1 MDFIFVDQISKNH
14 EEINMELI
22 QNSDM
27 IKKIETLH
35 PTVLCYRN
43 DNLIMGPFVNDF
55 ALRFCWSSNAIE
67 GNTLSLEETV
77 SVIEYDE
84 VQSGHTYSEYRD
96 AKNLYQSVQKMM
108 IPFQKRKL
116 TEEWIKT
123 ANGYIRGMEGE
134 YRKGKVYIGSLVEA
148 VHYPPDPERV
158 PELMKSFFAKWDDS
172 YTGKN
177 LYEKMELFAKEH
189 IEFESVH
196 PFQDGNG
203 RVGRMLLSQRMI
215 NEGLLPITISPT
227 GKYRRAFQRY
237 EKQGDL
243 SQMVHEICRAEAEA
257 IDRMQCLAER
267 KPQ

>member
-1 MDFIFVDQISKNH
+1 
-14 EEINMELI
+14 MELI
-22 QNSDM
+22 QNSD
-27 IKKIETLH
+27 IINQIEQSMPDILRCSSDK
-35 PTVLCYRN
+35 L
-43 DNLIMGPFVNDF
+43 LLEPFEKDF
-55 ALRFCWSSNAIE
+55 SMRFCWSSNAIE

-108 IPFQKRKL
+108 IPFQKREL
-116 TEEWIKT
+116 TEEWIKN
-123 ANGYIRGMEGE
+123 ANGYIRGVRGE

-158 PELMKSFFAKWDDS
+158 PELMKSHFEKWNHS

-177 LYEKMELFAKEH
+177 LSEKMELFAGEH
-189 IEFESVH
+189 IEFESIH

-215 NEGLLPITISPT
+215 NEGLLPIAVSPT

-237 EKQGDL
+237 EKHGDL
-243 SQMVHEICRAEAEA
+243 SQMVHEICKAEEEA
-257 IDRMQCLAER
+257 INRIQTLAKKRLLQEDVL
-267 KPQ
+267 

>member
-1 MDFIFVDQISKNH
+1 MD
-14 EEINMELI
+14 LI
-22 QNSDM
+22 QNND
-27 IKKIETLH
+27 IIQIIEVSL
-35 PTVLCYRN
+35 PAALRYR
-43 DNLIMGPFVNDF
+43 DVNLIMEPFVRDF

-96 AKNLYQSVQKMM
+96 AKNLYHSVQKMM
-108 IPFQKRKL
+108 IPFQKREL

-123 ANGYIRGMEGE
+123 ANGYIRGMEGA

-158 PELMKSFFAKWDDS
+158 PELMKSFFAKWNDS

-177 LYEKMELFAKEH
+177 LSEKMELFAKEH

-215 NEGLLPITISPT
+215 NEGFLPIAISPT
-227 GKYRRAFQRY
+227 GKYRRAFLRY
-237 EKQGDL
+237 EKRGDL
-243 SQMVHEICRAEAEA
+243 SQMIHEICKAETEA
-257 IDRMQCLAER
+257 IDRMQCLAE
-267 KPQ
+267 KKLQ

>member
-1 MDFIFVDQISKNH
+1 MN
-14 EEINMELI
+14 LI
-22 QNSDM
+22 QNND
-27 IKKIETLH
+27 IIQKIEVSL
-35 PTVLCYRN
+35 PSALRCG
-43 DNLIMGPFVNDF
+43 DDDLIMEPFVRDF

-108 IPFQKRKL
+108 IPFQKREL
-116 TEEWIKT
+116 TEEWVKT
-123 ANGYIRGMEGE
+123 ANGYIRGTEGE

-158 PELMKSFFAKWDDS
+158 PELMKSFFAKWNDS
-172 YTGKN
+172 YTGKS
-177 LYEKMELFAKEH
+177 LSEKMELFAKEH

-196 PFQDGNG
+196 PFRDGNG

-215 NEGLLPITISPT
+215 NEGLLPIAISPT
-227 GKYRRAFQRY
+227 GKYRRAFLQY
-237 EKQGDL
+237 EKRGIFHRWYMR
-243 SQMVHEICRAEAEA
+243 SVR
-257 IDRMQCLAER
+257 RRR
-267 KPQ
+267 KQSTGCSVWQRRSCSNV

>member
-1 MDFIFVDQISKNH
+1 
-14 EEINMELI
+14 MELI
-22 QNSDM
+22 QNSD
-27 IKKIETLH
+27 IINQIEQRLPDILH
-35 PTVLCYRN
+35 FRS
-43 DNLIMGPFVNDF
+43 DKLIIEPFAKDF
-55 ALRFCWSSNAIE
+55 SMRFCWSSNAIE

-108 IPFQKRKL
+108 IPFQEREL
-116 TEEWIKT
+116 TEEWIKN
-123 ANGYIRGMEGE
+123 ANGYIRGTRGE

-158 PELMKSFFAKWDDS
+158 PELMKSHFEKWNYS

-177 LYEKMELFAKEH
+177 LSEKMELFAMEH

-215 NEGLLPITISPT
+215 NAGLLPIAISPT
-227 GKYRRAFQRY
+227 GRYRRAFQRY
-237 EKQGDL
+237 EKHGDL
-243 SQMVHEICRAEAEA
+243 SQMVHEICRAETEA
-257 IDRMQCLAER
+257 IDRMFSLAER
-267 KPQ
+267 KYVKECG

>member
-1 MDFIFVDQISKNH
+1 
-14 EEINMELI
+14 MELI
-22 QNSDM
+22 QNDD
-27 IKKIETLH
+27 IINQIEQRLPDILHCSRDTL
-35 PTVLCYRN
+35 
-43 DNLIMGPFVNDF
+43 IIEPFTKDF
-55 ALRFCWSSNAIE
+55 SMRFCWSSNALE

-108 IPFQKRKL
+108 IPFQKREL
-116 TEEWIKT
+116 TEEWIRN
-123 ANGYIRGMEGE
+123 ANGYIRGMHGE
-134 YRKGKVYIGSLVEA
+134 YRKGEVYIGSLVEV

-158 PELMKSFFAKWDDS
+158 PELMKLHFEKWNDS
-172 YTGKN
+172 YTGKK
-177 LYEKMELFAKEH
+177 LSEMMELFAKEH

-215 NEGLLPITISPT
+215 NAGLLPIAISPA

-237 EKQGDL
+237 EKHGDL
-243 SQMVHEICRAEAEA
+243 SQMVHEICKAEVAA
-257 IDRMQCLAER
+257 IDRMLSLAER
-267 KPQ
+267 RNRIS